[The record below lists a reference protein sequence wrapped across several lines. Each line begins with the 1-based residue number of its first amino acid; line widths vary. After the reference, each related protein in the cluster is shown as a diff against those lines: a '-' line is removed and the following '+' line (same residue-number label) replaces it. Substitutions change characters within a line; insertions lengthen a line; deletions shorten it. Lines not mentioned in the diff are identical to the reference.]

1 MFRALRSREFT
12 MFKQKRVIALV
23 ALFATSMSSLPAAA
37 LSDAPYC
44 QILDRTDEPV
54 WHMRAGYV
62 HDGKVERFGRM
73 SMLELSAGSG
83 IFYARTVAGEFDLRA
98 DVDATTFLKRGDIS
112 LPDQVAAI
120 RLDLDYVARLDDG
133 YALRLGFAP
142 GVYSQ
147 ITHLRSDH
155 LHYPFRIHGIRAFE
169 PDVSI
174 MAGLDFFPRYDR
186 LIEPRAGVR
195 WNISDFLLLDAFYPN
210 SEIVFRPT
218 PDWAIR
224 TGVEFN
230 RKSEFALKSDDD
242 RDRLE
247 MTDTRIYLGV
257 DRLLYH
263 DIALLFRIGR
273 VVDRSVDFR
282 RFTPSRDI
290 EDALFIQIGIGG
302 LI

>member
-1 MFRALRSREFT
+1 
-12 MFKQKRVIALV
+12 MFKRKHIIAWV
-23 ALFATSMSSLPAAA
+23 AIFTISMSSMSAAG
-37 LSDAPYC
+37 LSDALYC
-44 QILDRTDEPV
+44 QILDRIDLPA
-54 WHMRAGYV
+54 WHLQAGYV
-62 HDGKVERFGRM
+62 HQGKVDQARRV

-83 IFYARTVAGEFDLRA
+83 LFYARTVAGEFDLRA
-98 DVDATTFLKRGDIS
+98 DVDSTTFLKRGDIR

-142 GVYSQ
+142 GFYSQ
-147 ITHLRSDH
+147 ITHIRGDH

-174 MAGLDFFPRYDR
+174 MAGLDFFPRYNR
-186 LIEPRAGVR
+186 LVEPRAGVR

-218 PDWAIR
+218 PSWAIR

-230 RKSEFALKSDDD
+230 RKSEYALKSDDD

-247 MTDTRIYLGV
+247 MKDTRIYLGV
-257 DRLLYH
+257 DRLLHH
-263 DIALLFRIGR
+263 DLAVMFRIGR

-290 EDALFIQIGIGG
+290 EDALFIQLGIGG